1 MYRSGSHVSLW
12 WINFVGPEVFSDN
25 FVLLFIEDGTV
36 HMSSVASLFVVLSYT
51 FSVLYIT

>member
-1 MYRSGSHVSLW
+1 
-12 WINFVGPEVFSDN
+12 VGPEVFSDN